1 MTLRMHHRVFNNFL
15 PFPNFYFF
23 INNILR
29 FQFRLSLW
37 DQRSRV
43 RTTYPDRRRHPQ
55 CTLLYRYRSSFL
67 LRPLCRWQTLNI
79 HRQTSCTYPALRRKK
94 KIIKP
99 DLIFNICIG
108 CVCVCRCVCVVV
120 CVCINIFTFA
130 VSSIAYISSHTH
142 TGSSC
147 TLWTCYT
154 AAAEDKLFNNSVTH
168 HDESEG
174 SDQLPPFCHI

>member
-1 MTLRMHHRVFNNFL
+1 MGSEVKGQDYI
-15 PFPNFYFF
+15 P
-23 INNILR
+23 
-29 FQFRLSLW
+29 
-37 DQRSRV
+37 
-43 RTTYPDRRRHPQ
+43 
-55 CTLLYRYRSSFL
+55 
-67 LRPLCRWQTLNI
+67 
-79 HRQTSCTYPALRRKK
+79 RQTTPSPVYPSLQVQVLIPAETFVQMANSEHPPLDQLHISSSEKKK

-154 AAAEDKLFNNSVTH
+154 AAAEDKLFNNYVTN